1 MGMFH
6 SLLFIIIICSFILF
20 EHIATSMLLMTLI
33 SSISFVIFP
42 LKLRVECVNFTN
54 QRWFSLQHFLVMFK
68 KIYLQFSFFFLFIIF
83 VLHSV
88 LSIEIFDSLSCSLTL
103 VGLGWSFCLII
114 KLYFVLVMTLV
125 LASCALSSVTPP
137 PSTLAW
143 PMLVNGT
150 SPLCW
155 LC

>member
-1 MGMFH
+1 MFH

-114 KLYFVLVMTLV
+114 KLYFGAFFGHDLGPCLLCFVL
-125 LASCALSSVTPP
+125 CDTP
-137 PSTLAW
+137 SLHFSLTHVSQW
-143 PMLVNGT
+143 N
-150 SPLCW
+150 
-155 LC
+155 

>member
-114 KLYFVLVMTLV
+114 KLYFGAFFGHDLGPCLLCFVL
-125 LASCALSSVTPP
+125 CDTP
-137 PSTLAW
+137 SLHFSLTHVSQW
-143 PMLVNGT
+143 N
-150 SPLCW
+150 
-155 LC
+155 